1 MGQIL
6 VADDEPIIRMTLVE
20 SLADAGY
27 TVTTA
32 KNGAEALA
40 RALELPA
47 DMVLLDLLM
56 PDVDGFSFLRERQA
70 HAHLSKVPVIALSAA
85 GIEGL
90 REAWQLRATAVLAKP
105 LNLDVLSV
113 VIEHVLRLWTRESPG
128 STSSGT
134 EQPIGVCPVCG
145 ATIYARV
152 TDSPRDQADPM
163 HAMHAAR
170 IRHVLTH
177 SESEI
182 RDVPMRKRVLQL
194 PPGGR
199 GRLASWYCYD
209 LARDWGDQDRHAVHS
224 IDAALDS
231 PALHRLWQDA
241 ARCDWPGCSH

>member
-1 MGQIL
+1 MSQIL
-6 VADDEPIIRMTLVE
+6 VADDEPIIRMTIVE

-32 KNGAEALA
+32 RNGAEALA

-47 DMVLLDLLM
+47 DIVLLDLLM
-56 PDVDGFSFLRERQA
+56 PDVDGFSFLRERQS
-70 HAHLSKVPVIALSAA
+70 HPHLSKVPVIALSAA

-90 REAWQLRATAVLAKP
+90 RQAWQLRATAVLAKP

-113 VIEHVLRLWTRESPG
+113 VIEHVLRLWTRESAA
-128 STSSGT
+128 SRGT

-145 ATIYARV
+145 ASIYATV
-152 TDSPRDQADPM
+152 TDPQRDSADPM
-163 HAMHAAR
+163 HAIHAAR

-182 RDVPMRKRVLQL
+182 RDVPMRSRVLQL

-209 LARDWGDQDRHAVHS
+209 LARDWGDQDRRGVHS

-241 ARCDWPGCSH
+241 TRCDWPGCHH